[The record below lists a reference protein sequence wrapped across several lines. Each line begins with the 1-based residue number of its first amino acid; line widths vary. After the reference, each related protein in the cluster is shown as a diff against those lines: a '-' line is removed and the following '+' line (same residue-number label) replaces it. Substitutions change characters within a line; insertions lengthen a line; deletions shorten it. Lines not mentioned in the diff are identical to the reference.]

1 MKYFEGNLSKL
12 ELMKYVK
19 THLCNYHVIEEPPEY
34 LEVYKMYTSAS
45 YLIKQNKFKK
55 DIDDSTTLHIDHDD
69 NGILVLGGKDID
81 KQNLLNKFKQA
92 PIDNQKVVD
101 TFKTIYEIAQHFKFY
116 DNNNIEDKA
125 KKLEKWLK
133 KVLKA
138 PARIETGLK
147 YGIMGKM
154 TTGRSNAKLS
164 QFCLSQHFYMGND
177 LTIHTCH
184 LLEFPMKGMFKLT
197 VSILHHQDGPLIFL
211 ATNENGGNMNIT
223 QPEKLKEAIEDKFLK
238 KYQAAVKKWLKQ
250 DKAEFNEDN
259 LLLLE
264 MISV

>member
-1 MKYFEGNLSKL
+1 MKYFKGNINKL

-19 THLCNYHVIEEPPEY
+19 EHLDNYHVIEEPPEY
-34 LEVYKMYTSAS
+34 LEAYKMYTSAS
-45 YLIKQNKFKK
+45 YMIRQNKFGKE
-55 DIDDSTTLHIDHDD
+55 IEHSTTLHIDHDD
-69 NGILVLGGKDID
+69 NSILVLDGTKPE

-92 PIDNQKVVD
+92 PIYNQTVID
-101 TFKTIYEIAQHFKFY
+101 TFKKVYEIANHFKFY
-116 DNNNIEDKA
+116 DNNNIDEKS
-125 KKLEKWLK
+125 KKLEKWLN
-133 KVLKA
+133 KVLKG

-164 QFCLSQHFYMGND
+164 QFCLSQHYYMGND
-177 LTIHTCH
+177 LTVHTCH

-197 VSILHHQDGPLIFL
+197 ISILHHQDGPLIFL
-211 ATNENGGNMNIT
+211 ATNENGGEINIT
-223 QPEKLKEAIEDKFLK
+223 EPEKLKEAIEDKFLK

-250 DKAEFNEDN
+250 DKAKFNEDN

-264 MISV
+264 MINV